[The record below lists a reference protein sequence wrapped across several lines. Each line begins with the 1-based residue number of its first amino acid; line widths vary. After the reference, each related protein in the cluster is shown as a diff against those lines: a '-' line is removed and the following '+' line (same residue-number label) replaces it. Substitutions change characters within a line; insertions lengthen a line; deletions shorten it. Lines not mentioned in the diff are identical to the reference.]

1 MLYIFHNSSVSE
13 QLLYTDYS
21 TDKHNPLSSEFIFY
35 HAILVCVLYATSL
48 TITSLERKTVLLDNI
63 NTKTYLHI
71 SVAFYVCM
79 NMYEPH
85 HSNKIGYVKSPLH
98 RMYYGCVFWGMY
110 IPKLLL
116 YYKHNSDCWLCFY
129 FCWTWL
135 TS

>member
-1 MLYIFHNSSVSE
+1 MLFIFHDSSVSE

-21 TDKHNPLSSEFIFY
+21 TDKHNPLSSEFIFC

-48 TITSLERKTVLLDNI
+48 TITYLERKTVLLDNI

-85 HSNKIGYVKSPLH
+85 HSNKIGYVKLPLH
-98 RMYYGCVFWGMY
+98 RMYYGCVF
-110 IPKLLL
+110 
-116 YYKHNSDCWLCFY
+116 
-129 FCWTWL
+129 
-135 TS
+135 